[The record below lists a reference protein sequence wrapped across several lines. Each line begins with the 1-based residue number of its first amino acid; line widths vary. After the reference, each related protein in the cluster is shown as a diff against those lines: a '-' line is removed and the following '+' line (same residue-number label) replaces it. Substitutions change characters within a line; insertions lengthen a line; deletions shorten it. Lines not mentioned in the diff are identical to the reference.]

1 MKYLMIISCA
11 ILLAACGD
19 KPQPILTKPEA
30 KVFVPDDRYFVCPTI
45 DQFPDP
51 PTLSDGQVAV
61 LLVQLDTNNRT
72 CKTSIQEIRRQL
84 LAAKKSLEAVK

>member
-1 MKYLMIISCA
+1 MKYLLIITCA
-11 ILLAACGD
+11 MMLAACD

-30 KVFVPDDRYFVCPTI
+30 KVFVPDDQYFVCPTI

-51 PTLSDGQVAV
+51 ATLTDGQVAA

-84 LAAKKSLEAVK
+84 LAAKKNLEEVK